1 MLKNRTIFE
10 QKLLHLIDTPVIKI
24 VTGVRRC
31 GKSYLLKLLAGHL
44 QKQGVARD
52 RIISI
57 DFESIANRE
66 LTDYLA
72 LYDHIMRLA
81 GKDKKRVYIM
91 IDEIQEV
98 KDWEKAAR
106 SLMVDLDC
114 DLYLT
119 GSNAHL
125 LAGELATLLAGRY
138 IELSLLPLSFKEYLD
153 FNEVSRGDR
162 ASVEEAFYN
171 FIKFGGFPAMHML
184 PDDEEIRGQ
193 YLKGI
198 FNSVVLKDVIQRHD
212 IRDSELLERIL
223 IYLMENI
230 GNIFSAKKFAD
241 YLKSQGRKVST
252 DSVYNYIRAL
262 ETALIIYTA
271 RRYDVKGKKV
281 LERLEKYYLVDLG
294 LRNAVLGNK
303 TADISQALENIVYLE
318 LLRRGNNVYV
328 GKEGELEVDFI
339 ACSGNQRHYYQVSYL
354 IESEQTR
361 EREFRPLRLICDN
374 FPKTVISLDK
384 FKLSDSDGIEH
395 MNLLDFLLIDQN

>member
-10 QKLLHLIDTPVIKI
+10 QKLVQMIDTPVIKI

-31 GKSYLLKLLAGHL
+31 GKSYLLRLLAEYL
-44 QKQGVARD
+44 QKRGTARD
-52 RIISI
+52 RIICI
-57 DFESIANRE
+57 DFESIANQE
-66 LTDYLA
+66 FTDYRA
-72 LYDHIMRLA
+72 LYDHIIRLA
-81 GKDKKRVYIM
+81 GKGKKRVYIM

-98 KDWEKAAR
+98 KDWEKAVR

-138 IELSLLPLSFKEYLD
+138 IELPLLPLSFKEHLA
-153 FNEVSRGDR
+153 FNDISQSNR
-162 ASVEEAFYN
+162 AAVEEAFYN
-171 FIKFGGFPAMHML
+171 FIKYGGFPAMHMM
-184 PDDEEIRGQ
+184 PDDEEIRQQ

-230 GNIFSAKKFAD
+230 GNIFSAKKLAD
-241 YLKSQGRKVST
+241 FLKSQGRKIST
-252 DSVYNYIRAL
+252 DSVYNYVRAL

-271 RRYDVKGKKV
+271 RRYDIKGKKV

-294 LRNAVLGNK
+294 LRNAVLGNRA
-303 TADISQALENIVYLE
+303 ADISQTLENIVFLE
-318 LLRRGNNVYV
+318 LLRRGNTVYV
-328 GKEGELEVDFI
+328 GKESEREVDFI
-339 ACSGNQRHYYQVSYL
+339 ACRGDQKHYYQVAYL
-354 IESEQTR
+354 LESGQTR
-361 EREFRPLRLICDN
+361 EREFRPLRLIRDN

-384 FKLSDSDGIEH
+384 FQISDNDGIEH
-395 MNLLDFLLIDQN
+395 LNMFDFLLNE